1 MRLMEEIMS
10 EKAPG
15 PSPTFS
21 VFHMMLAIELIAKKP
36 IGRNALAERLKV
48 GEGAV
53 RTIISRLRDAD
64 LVITSKA
71 GCSLTEKG
79 LSVWKEYTS
88 ILQKFEIGK
97 SELTEA
103 DYNSVVLVKDREHK
117 LKAGMEQRDAA
128 VKAGAKNAT
137 TIVFKRKR
145 LTIPSVSENVDEDF
159 PKAASQI
166 FKLLK
171 PDEHDVIII
180 VGADSS
186 EKAEYGA
193 LAAAWTLLDNH

>member
-1 MRLMEEIMS
+1 MEEITS

-21 VFHMMLAIELIAKKP
+21 VFHIVLAIELIAKKP
-36 IGRNALAERLKV
+36 IGRNALAEHLKV

-64 LVITSKA
+64 LITTSKA
-71 GCSLTEKG
+71 GCSLTQKG
-79 LSVWKEYTS
+79 LSVWKEYAS
-88 ILQKFEIGK
+88 ILNKSEIGK
-97 SELTEA
+97 SELAEA
-103 DYNSVVLVKDREHK
+103 DYNSVVLVRDQGHK

-128 VKAGAKNAT
+128 IKAGARNAT
-137 TIVFKRKR
+137 TIMFKRGR
-145 LTIPSVSENVDEDF
+145 LTIPSVSENVVKDF

-166 FKLLK
+166 KLLK
-171 PDEHDVIII
+171 PSEQDVIII

-186 EKAEYGA
+186 ERAEYGA
-193 LAAAWTLLDNH
+193 LAAAWTLLGNH

>member
-1 MRLMEEIMS
+1 MEEITS

-21 VFHMMLAIELIAKKP
+21 VFHMVLAIELIAKKP

-64 LVITSKA
+64 LVKTSKA
-71 GCSLTEKG
+71 GCSLTKKG
-79 LSVWKEYTS
+79 VSVWKEYAS
-88 ILQKFEIGK
+88 ILKKFEIGK

-103 DYNSVVLVKDREHK
+103 DYNSVVLVKDRGHK

-137 TIVFKRKR
+137 TIVYKRGC

-171 PDEHDVIII
+171 PDEQDVIII
-180 VGADSS
+180 AGADSS

>member
-1 MRLMEEIMS
+1 MEEIMS

-15 PSPTFS
+15 PSPKFS
-21 VFHMMLAIELIAKKP
+21 VFHMVLAIELIARKP

-53 RTIISRLRDAD
+53 RTMINRLRDAD

-88 ILQKFEIGK
+88 ILQKFDIGK

-103 DYNSVVLVKDREHK
+103 DYNSVVLVKDRGHK

-137 TIVFKRKR
+137 TIVFKRGR

-166 FKLLK
+166 FKLFR
-171 PDEHDVIII
+171 PDEQDVIMIA
-180 VGADSS
+180 GADSP